1 MTEHKF
7 LDASA
12 DVLPVGLQPTPFG
25 EVWQALQQVA
35 AQVWDVDPSVY
46 RAGIAWMWY
55 ALRNPSALDADGLRP
70 LLVSALIS
78 EQAPMVKDWQT
89 NAELVEYLRV
99 WRTYSPTYAKLEAIF
114 ATFGARVEVRPISD
128 AESQSVVPVAD
139 RRLAFYLRVED
150 FDAARPLTLDEV
162 YQIAVR
168 ATPLGSRPVP
178 YFALVG
184 SSDVFAGSASAGL
197 VRALWASEPAVAPPM
212 SFVVVDSATGAIVHG
227 FNQELTTYE
236 LPSVILNSED
246 GYETYELPSVSLP
259 TPSVVIGVPISGLVQ
274 AFWFTDDGRDE
285 TNDKT
290 FTVVGNPLF
299 DEDGSVARNELY
311 DGAVPLSFM
320 QHDGNMFE
328 ADSDS
333 DIVRYLPVTD
343 RLVLSIPGDSTTRG
357 KSAWSVQ
364 VAKLFVLSYANTQL
378 PDVQIELPINE
389 VGTYGTVITLPTIDG
404 EYESGGKTWKPS
416 AWDIGAFGSSY
427 TLNADTVAHLVF
439 TEVVQYTEI
448 TLYYSTDYKYFQGD
462 VTSGFTG
469 NVSSGYCY
477 QLYTDEQCTIP
488 WTGYDYSNDYEVGW
502 YNNGVWEPLISKVED
517 MPSIPWGEAKRGFIL
532 MDTGCMWHC
541 LNVTNSS
548 ACNTRMQEV
557 IRIYQKGQQ
566 YYSLYGGA
574 SRSVYNNVTIS
585 NGGYLDLYGIPN
597 KGSNA
602 LTVPW
607 GGSDTLLP
615 TRTLQAV
622 LGSAGNSVSGL
633 SLYNGSNSFRVQNLS
648 GASREFRTVVF
659 TLSKPTI
666 ISYTNTTNTVVTVNS
681 STPATLY
688 DNSGNTIQYDA
699 RCSYIVLGAFGVSG
713 RFYGTFGAAVTDRW
727 AAIQNLKLTANG
739 IGNLQVELVGS
750 ETLSINKIWY
760 IKTPAS

>member
-1 MTEHKF
+1 MTEHKL
-7 LDASA
+7 LDAAA

-35 AQVWDVDPSVY
+35 ASVWNVDPSVY

-55 ALRNPSALDADGLRP
+55 ALRNPEALASDGLRP
-70 LLVSALIS
+70 LLVAALIS

-139 RRLAFYLRVED
+139 CRLAFYLRVEE
-150 FDAARPLTLDEV
+150 FDAERPLTLDEV

-168 ATPLGSRPVP
+168 ATPLGARPVP
-178 YFALVG
+178 YFALIG
-184 SSDVFAGSASAGL
+184 SSDVFAAPASAGL
-197 VRALWASEPAVAPPM
+197 VRALWASEPAAAPPM

-227 FNQELTTYE
+227 FNQSLDSYE
-236 LPSVILNSED
+236 LPSVVLNSED

-259 TPSVVIGVPISGLVQ
+259 TTNVVIGVPITGPVQ
-274 AFWFTDDGRDE
+274 AFWFTDNGRNE

-299 DEDGSVARNELY
+299 DEDGGIARNELY
-311 DGAVPLSFM
+311 DSAVPLSFM

-389 VGTYGTVITLPTIDG
+389 VGTYGTSITLPTIDG

-416 AWDIGAFGSSY
+416 AWNIGAFGSSY
-427 TLNADTVAHLVF
+427 TLNADTVAHLIF
-439 TEVVQYTEI
+439 EEVQQYQEI
-448 TLYYSTDYKYFQGD
+448 TLYYSTVYKYFQGD
-462 VTSGFTG
+462 VTSGYTG

-517 MPSIPWGEAKRGFIL
+517 MPSITWGEAKRGFIL

-548 ACNTRMQEV
+548 AYNARMQEV
-557 IRIYQKGQQ
+557 IRIYPKGQQ
-566 YYSLYGGA
+566 QYPLYF
-574 SRSVYNNVTIS
+574 SQNSNTYNNYSTS
-585 NGGYLDLYGIPN
+585 GGMVYMMKHRPGNMSY
-597 KGSNA
+597 SWM
-602 LTVPW
+602 PW
-607 GGSDTLLP
+607 SDSFP
-615 TRTLQAV
+615 TRTIVKALY
-622 LGSAGNSVSGL
+622 SSGKSNIAIDLL
-633 SLYNGSNSFRVQNLS
+633 SWNGTNNISIKTASGYAPSFRNVI
-648 GASREFRTVVF
+648 F
-659 TLSKPTI
+659 TLNVPTYTSWANLNGNKSAESNEVCPLFDRNGEYVVYDPTMSYTI
-666 ISYTNTTNTVVTVNS
+666 IGLFNYSGGHPFNS
-681 STPATLY
+681 PNRFML
-688 DNSGNTIQYDA
+688 DA
-699 RCSYIVLGAFGVSG
+699 QLGAFDTNNPT
-713 RFYGTFGAAVTDRW
+713 RLCFKLNRAVTFSY
-727 AAIQNLKLTANG
+727 
-739 IGNLQVELVGS
+739 V
-750 ETLSINKIWY
+750 WY
-760 IKTPAS
+760 IKTPTS